1 MGNLSRLAWS
11 HLIDHQGHDRHGFS
25 IERGKFDLIPFAR
38 RTHEN
43 DRADIA
49 SSKAVLRQTAV
60 QDHVFQF
67 LNHLLLR
74 KRGSCNESRCVTLVV
89 NKPSRAN
96 VQHASVRHL
105 QRSVNN
111 VSCSEPC
118 LFFACNLVVRRLLPQ
133 SSLQLFPSLGIKTPP
148 LSFLSELPRFENSRI
163 VETISDYF
171 FSPSRHRSSL
181 EEIAPSSFARDRER
195 SMIARNLRFV
205 LRDTVSWSASRIGIT
220 AANPRFTT
228 IIGSFLAF

>member
-1 MGNLSRLAWS
+1 MVTIATVSPSSVANSTRL
-11 HLIDHQGHDRHGFS
+11 
-25 IERGKFDLIPFAR
+25 
-38 RTHEN
+38 THEN

-118 LFFACNLVVRRLLPQ
+118 LFFACNLVVRSLLPQ

-148 LSFLSELPRFENSRI
+148 LSFLAELPRFENSRN
-163 VETISDYF
+163 VETISGVF
-171 FSPSRHRSSL
+171 FQSKPASEFFGGNRTFLFRTRSR
-181 EEIAPSSFARDRER
+181 AFDDRQE
-195 SMIARNLRFV
+195 L
-205 LRDTVSWSASRIGIT
+205 TVCA
-220 AANPRFTT
+220 
-228 IIGSFLAF
+228 